1 MSRNRSKIFDEIFLF
16 FLFPHLPFSS
26 HPREW
31 TFVYI
36 LFFFSFGPKT
46 FPIPPFQQWISP
58 RLVKIFYLILII
70 SGRGGRVRE
79 FWRIFYP
86 RSRLDCA
93 PRMCNRNSS
102 RLDNNFDPSTIML
115 KNSCY
120 VFHTVSFDPRRNGA
134 PRNSSKRTFKLH
146 NTTLNSFLIL
156 LYGQKRVPLPLLLSF
171 FLFSRELSSLSLPK
185 LKLFRTIL
193 TKYKNKIQTDP
204 LCSTDDLYP
213 ISNYYNSI

>member
-1 MSRNRSKIFDEIFLF
+1 
-16 FLFPHLPFSS
+16 
-26 HPREW
+26 
-31 TFVYI
+31 
-36 LFFFSFGPKT
+36 
-46 FPIPPFQQWISP
+46 
-58 RLVKIFYLILII
+58 
-70 SGRGGRVRE
+70 
-79 FWRIFYP
+79 
-86 RSRLDCA
+86 
-93 PRMCNRNSS
+93 MCNRNSS

-156 LYGQKRVPLPLLLSF
+156 LYGQKRVFLPLLLSF

-213 ISNYYNSI
+213 IFPIITIRYKSPCQNHFFICHIEFSKLSPRLIHHLHPSPCVKFEAHFKSYLIIAGHERIVEKSLRIE

>member
-70 SGRGGRVRE
+70 SGEKRE
-79 FWRIFYP
+79 
-86 RSRLDCA
+86 LE
-93 PRMCNRNSS
+93 
-102 RLDNNFDPSTIML
+102 
-115 KNSCY
+115 
-120 VFHTVSFDPRRNGA
+120 SFDESFIRDLASIVLRECAIGILHASITTSIHRRSCLKIHVTYSIPFLSIHVVTELLEILRSELSNCTTPLWTRFLYSYMG
-134 PRNSSKRTFKLH
+134 RNVSLYPSFSLSSCFLA
-146 NTTLNSFLIL
+146 NSL
-156 LYGQKRVPLPLLLSF
+156 L
-171 FLFSRELSSLSLPK
+171 FLFQ
-185 LKLFRTIL
+185 
-193 TKYKNKIQTDP
+193 N
-204 LCSTDDLYP
+204 
-213 ISNYYNSI
+213 SNFSG

>member
-1 MSRNRSKIFDEIFLF
+1 MNFRIYS
-16 FLFPHLPFSS
+16 
-26 HPREW
+26 
-31 TFVYI
+31 
-36 LFFFSFGPKT
+36 FFFSFGPKT
-46 FPIPPFQQWISP
+46 FPISPFQQWTSP

-156 LYGQKRVPLPLLLSF
+156 LYGQKRVSLPLLLSF

-185 LKLFRTIL
+185 LKLFRIIL